1 MTMPVPMPLTRF
13 CDGDRENSSSAA
25 GARTV
30 RSLWMLTTQSLTR
43 LTTSTT
49 GVLRRLQSRAL
60 GAGPF
65 CGRLEMGG
73 RSADAAEIS
82 SRATRVV
89 GQNDCVLMAPRH
101 VRPGWD
107 CVVLTHRRGGGA
119 GWMATGGVRGV

>member
-49 GVLRRLQSRAL
+49 GELRRFQSRAL

-65 CGRLEMGG
+65 CGRLETGG
-73 RSADAAEIS
+73 SSAQAKEVNNTAV
-82 SRATRVV
+82 RTA
-89 GQNDCVLMAPRH
+89 GQKVCVLMAPRH
-101 VRPGWD
+101 EQSGWD
-107 CVVLTHRRGGGA
+107 CVVPTHRRGGRG
-119 GWMATGGVRGV
+119 GWM